1 MAPSRAAR
9 ICSLPSFE
17 WRPSSTAQRSRWP
30 RKWLVS
36 RRCSPAAKLPSSWR
50 RVPATSFRLR
60 RAAEPELA
68 GARNEKGQSALLLTA
83 YSGNKELC
91 DVLLACGVPL
101 ELHEAAALGRL
112 ERVKQ
117 LVEEIPAEAKTYS
130 PDGFPVFALAAV
142 FGHLEVAE
150 YLFEKG
156 ADVNAAATNGTGY
169 NALTGAAASGHTAIV
184 SWLLANG
191 ADPNYRYGNGYSPL
205 LTAAANGHL
214 GIVSILLASGADLQ
228 VKTNDGKTA
237 LTFAQERG
245 HADVA
250 EFLRSHGA
258 A

>member
-1 MAPSRAAR
+1 MSSADKFFQVIQTRDTAAAR
-9 ICSLPSFE
+9 RML
-17 WRPSSTAQRSRWP
+17 
-30 RKWLVS
+30 
-36 RRCSPAAKLPSSWR
+36 
-50 RVPATSFRLR
+50 
-60 RAAEPELA
+60 AAEPELA

-191 ADPNYRYGNGYSPL
+191 ADPNYRYGNGFSPL

-214 GIVSILLASGADLQ
+214 GIVSILLASGADLH

-237 LTFAQERG
+237 LGFAQERG
-245 HADVA
+245 QAEVA